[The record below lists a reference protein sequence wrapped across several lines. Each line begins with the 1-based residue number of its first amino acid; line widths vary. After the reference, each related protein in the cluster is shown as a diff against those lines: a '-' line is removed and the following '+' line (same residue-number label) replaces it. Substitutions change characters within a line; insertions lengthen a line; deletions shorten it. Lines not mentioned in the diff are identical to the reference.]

1 MANHTICIEIT
12 LFIFSLT
19 FQEVMPEKHPGK
31 LKRHDN
37 DLDLYILKIF
47 LES

>member
-12 LFIFSLT
+12 LFIFPLT
-19 FQEVMPEKHPGK
+19 FQEVMPEKHLGK

-37 DLDLYILKIF
+37 NPYLYILKIF